1 MEYKLKT
8 NDIVNLIYVVRG
20 QQVMLDCDLARLYHC
35 KNGTKSLNLAVKRNI
50 ERFPNDFCF
59 QLTKEEYD
67 NLKFQF
73 ETSSSNNTYGGV
85 RKLPYVYTE
94 EGVSQLSS
102 VLHTDVA
109 AKISVTI
116 MRAFVFLRHYVEEDL
131 LDQKYYNNL
140 TLKNN
145 LEIKELSEKFNTF
158 KEEKEINEL
167 YFDGKIYDAYSK
179 ILDIFKEA
187 NKKLIIIDRYLD
199 KTILDIISK
208 ISCSVFLITSKKCK
222 LSDLDIKKY
231 NSTYYNLEICFDDSF
246 HDRYFIIDDTKIYH
260 SGNSINHIGY
270 RKSSIDVLSDDSIKN
285 KIVYDAY
292 NIINNNDSSNKKITN
307 KEIKKN
313 RVNLEERFAD
323 YKEENLSKEF
333 AWDDPVGK
341 EIL

>member
-1 MEYKLKT
+1 
-8 NDIVNLIYVVRG
+8 VRG
-20 QQVMLDCDLARLYHC
+20 QQVMLDSNLARLFEC
-35 KNGTKSLNLAVKRNI
+35 KNGTKDVNKAVKRNI
-50 ERFPNDFCF
+50 ERFPKDFYF
-59 QLTKEEYD
+59 QLTKEEYYEILRFQ
-67 NLKFQF
+67 NGTLELKQGQYSKF
-73 ETSSSNNTYGGV
+73 
-85 RKLPYVYTE
+85 LPFVFTE
-94 EGVSQLSS
+94 EGVAQLASI
-102 VLHTDVA
+102 LHTDVA
-109 AKISVTI
+109 AEMSVAI

-145 LEIKELSEKFNTF
+145 IEIKELSEKFDAF
-158 KEEKEINEL
+158 KEEKEVNEL

-187 NKKLIIIDRYLD
+187 NKKLIIIDRYVD

-231 NSTYYNLEICFDDSF
+231 NSTYNNLEIYFDDSF

-285 KIVYDAY
+285 KILYDIY
-292 NIINNNDSSNKKITN
+292 NVLKSSDSSNKKAN
-307 KEIKKN
+307 KDNKKN
-313 RVNLEERFAD
+313 RVYLEERFAN
-323 YKEENLSKEF
+323 YKGKNLSK
-333 AWDDPVGK
+333 
-341 EIL
+341 

>member
-8 NDIVNLIYVVRG
+8 TNIENLIYIVRG
-20 QQVMLDCDLARLYHC
+20 QQVMLDSDLARLYEC

-50 ERFPNDFCF
+50 ERFPKDFCF
-59 QLTKEEYD
+59 QLTDCEYKK
-67 NLKFQF
+67 LRFQN
-73 ETSSSNNTYGGV
+73 ETANNMSRV
-85 RKLPYVYTE
+85 NPYVFTE
-94 EGVSQLSS
+94 EGVAQLASI
-102 VLHTDVA
+102 LHTNVA
-109 AKISVTI
+109 AEMSVAI
-116 MRAFVFLRHYVEEDL
+116 MRAFVFLRHYVRDDL
-131 LDQKYYNNL
+131 LDQNYYNNL

-285 KIVYDAY
+285 KILYDTY
-292 NIINNNDSSNKKITN
+292 NVLKSSDSSNKKAN
-307 KEIKKN
+307 KDNKKN
-313 RVNLEERFAD
+313 RVYLEERFAN
-323 YKEENLSKEF
+323 YKGKNLSK
-333 AWDDPVGK
+333 
-341 EIL
+341 